1 MICLQ
6 GVPQYVSILF
16 VQLFKHIMNP
26 LYNTNFRRIKVVHWL
41 IKIYFNLM
49 KKINLKGLYYS
60 KF

>member
-6 GVPQYVSILF
+6 GVPKYVSILY

-26 LYNTNFRRIKVVHWL
+26 WYNTNFARIKVVHRL

-49 KKINLKGLYYS
+49 EKKRFKGS
-60 KF
+60 IW